1 MITLHTTR
9 YTGYEML
16 LHRHTIW
23 SQKVSLLAIGR
34 YRPHLAGRRL
44 RELWSRRRC
53 QGLVRPVAGWSSRL
67 EGAIWPA
74 RRRRAVSSVAHAGT
88 AAGNLRSLG
97 FFVFMGRVWATAA
110 LRLDP
115 HASSR
120 SATRVGYG
128 RNMRMAR
135 PTTIRLP
142 DEVLNELDRRAR
154 ARGKDR
160 ATLLREL
167 LQDALQRDTE
177 DEVVASY
184 RAGSLSLSQAAS
196 RLGTDVWSLFD
207 ILSRRGDTL
216 SVSLE
221 DWMDSGSSRSA

>member
-1 MITLHTTR
+1 VTNT
-9 YTGYEML
+9 
-16 LHRHTIW
+16 
-23 SQKVSLLAIGR
+23 K
-34 YRPHLAGRRL
+34 
-44 RELWSRRRC
+44 
-53 QGLVRPVAGWSSRL
+53 
-67 EGAIWPA
+67 
-74 RRRRAVSSVAHAGT
+74 
-88 AAGNLRSLG
+88 
-97 FFVFMGRVWATAA
+97 
-110 LRLDP
+110 
-115 HASSR
+115 
-120 SATRVGYG
+120 
-128 RNMRMAR
+128 

-184 RAGSLSLSQAAS
+184 RAGRLSLSQAAS

-207 ILSRRGDTL
+207 ILARRGETV

-221 DWMDSGSSRSA
+221 DWMQSGSSQSA